1 MLHTSVHQQQRHQLW
16 LPASRTRA
24 RVAIRGDGFSRNP
37 RVRASTARQTRS
49 TALGLHLAT
58 PVHITHSQARQ
69 PHVTRHP
76 PRSAKR
82 PARTGTRHTTRSQA
96 GSVTSRGTCSR
107 SRCQWCWQR
116 TPQGTVR
123 TLSGL
128 AGSRSGLPDMECTAT
143 CRVDRRTSLQ
153 GTACNP
159 CCRLGRRT
167 DQVCRGS
174 SLPGQP
180 PRSGCRVGIS
190 RSSGRR
196 CCSRGWWWRGVAQV
210 SFTHPAQPAWGRR
223 QHGATY

>member
-1 MLHTSVHQQQRHQLW
+1 MGSPGIHEYEPARHAKHDRLPWGCTS
-16 LPASRTRA
+16 
-24 RVAIRGDGFSRNP
+24 P
-37 RVRASTARQTRS
+37 RLFTS
-49 TALGLHLAT
+49 HAT
-58 PVHITHSQARQ
+58 QAPQ

-76 PRSAKR
+76 PPSAKR

-107 SRCQWCWQR
+107 SRCPWCWQR